1 MKRSIHRFAVA
12 ALALIALI
20 LTSAVTQ
27 CPSRGLAVEVPDL
40 DTNQIQ
46 GLQLWRADQEMDQT
60 YHENC
65 RIVFGE
71 SLVSNGSEMM
81 EYTLLSPDGEPM
93 PVWSYAAVD
102 RGEGQNGPVRLYFV
116 FGSWS
121 ESPGWFR
128 VTSFNVV
135 GESDL
140 SDEAIFL

>member
-1 MKRSIHRFAVA
+1 MKRSIHRFACT

-20 LTSAVTQ
+20 LTGAVTQ
-27 CPSRGLAVEVPDL
+27 CPLRGLVVEVPDL
-40 DTNQIQ
+40 DANQIQ
-46 GLQLWRADQEMDQT
+46 GLQLWRAEDETSQT
-60 YHENC
+60 FDENC

-71 SLVSNGSEMM
+71 SHMSNGSEMM
-81 EYTLLSPDGEPM
+81 EYTLLNPEGEPV
-93 PVWSYAAVD
+93 PIWSYAAVD
-102 RGEGQNGPVRLYFV
+102 RGEGENDPVRLYFI

-128 VTSFNVV
+128 VTTFNSV